1 METTQSICSL
11 ITALFQSVLHFTPRT
26 SALQFEVDAMDGR
39 GGLWGYQW
47 KIARHGCRGLASAR
61 IHGRYLAAL
70 HPDDL

>member
-1 METTQSICSL
+1 MANWHLSCEWQKCP
-11 ITALFQSVLHFTPRT
+11 AFTPCT
-26 SALQFEVDAMDGR
+26 SALQWFEVDAMDGR

-47 KIARHGCRGLASAR
+47 KIAAMAFEACMASAR